1 MTLRRREGTVVERGS
16 TRLDSVENSLW
27 KRLMTR
33 RKTVYVVMMMMMMT
47 INLYKVVSY
56 HFLSVT

>member
-33 RKTVYVVMMMMMMT
+33 RKTVYVVMMMMMT